1 MTTGSIRIDS
11 YYSDDEKTSST
22 GNDLDGDKL
31 RVEHVAFLT
40 PSGDRILVAMNQGET
55 TVKVRIIDP
64 QNPTDTQNDEK
75 NTIKDERRRVV
86 SLELAPNSIITA
98 LWR

>member
-1 MTTGSIRIDS
+1 MPTGSIRIDS
-11 YYSDDEKTSST
+11 YYSDDGKTSST
-22 GNDLDGDKL
+22 GRDLDGDKL

-40 PSGDRILVAMNQGET
+40 PSGDRVFVAMNQGET
-55 TVKVRIIDP
+55 TVKVRIMDP
-64 QNPTDTQNDEK
+64 QNPTDKQNDEK
-75 NTIKDERRRVV
+75 NTIKDERRRVA